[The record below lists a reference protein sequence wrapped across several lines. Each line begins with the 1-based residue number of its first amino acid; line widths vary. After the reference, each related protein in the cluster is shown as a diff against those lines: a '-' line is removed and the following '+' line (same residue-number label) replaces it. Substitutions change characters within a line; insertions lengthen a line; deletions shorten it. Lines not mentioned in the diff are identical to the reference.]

1 MKLTDD
7 IVRAIQKSI
16 ENSFESVS
24 DFARFANVSANT
36 VTRYL
41 NKETESIKEDTWKKL
56 YPLIKN
62 FLPRKSSSHHKPLEL
77 TTDEKILVDAFKDLP
92 ADVQRQKLMEILDL
106 ARKVNKKKAKTQE
119 EEKEAK

>member
-92 ADVQRQKLMEILDL
+92 SDIQRQKLMEILDL
-106 ARKVNKKKAKTQE
+106 ARKVNKKKAKAQE
-119 EEKEAK
+119 EEKAAK

>member
-16 ENSFESVS
+16 EDSFESVS

-41 NKETESIKEDTWKKL
+41 NKETQSIKEDTWKKL

-62 FLPRKSSSHHKPLEL
+62 FLPKKSSSHHKPLEL
-77 TTDEKILVDAFKDLP
+77 STDEKILVDAFKDLP
-92 ADVQRQKLMEILDL
+92 ADVQRQKLMEILAL
-106 ARKVNKKKAKTQE
+106 ARKVNRKKAIAQ
-119 EEKEAK
+119 EKEAK

>member
-16 ENSFESVS
+16 EDSFESVS

-41 NKETESIKEDTWKKL
+41 NKETQSIKEDTWKKL

-62 FLPRKSSSHHKPLEL
+62 FLPQKSSSHHKPLEL
-77 TTDEKILVDAFKDLP
+77 STDEKILVDAFKDLP
-92 ADVQRQKLMEILDL
+92 ADVQRQKLMEILAL
-106 ARKVNKKKAKTQE
+106 ARKVNRKKAITQ
-119 EEKEAK
+119 EKEAK

>member
-16 ENSFESVS
+16 EDSFESVS

-41 NKETESIKEDTWKKL
+41 NRETQSIKEDTWKKL

-62 FLPRKSSSHHKPLEL
+62 FLPKKTSSHHKPLEL
-77 TTDEKILVDAFKDLP
+77 SSDEKILVDAFKDLP
-92 ADVQRQKLMEILDL
+92 ADVQRQKLMEILEL
-106 ARKVNKKKAKTQE
+106 ARKVNKKKAQVQE
-119 EEKEAK
+119 EAK

>member
-92 ADVQRQKLMEILDL
+92 PDIQRQKLMEILDL
-106 ARKVNKKKAKTQE
+106 ARKVNKKKAKAQE
-119 EEKEAK
+119 EEKAAK

>member
-16 ENSFESVS
+16 EDSFESVS
-24 DFARFANVSANT
+24 DFARIANVSANT

-41 NKETESIKEDTWKKL
+41 NKETQSIKEDTWKKL

-62 FLPRKSSSHHKPLEL
+62 FLPRKTSSHHKPLEL

-92 ADVQRQKLMEILDL
+92 SDVQRQKLMGILEL
-106 ARKVNKKKAKTQE
+106 ARKVNKKKAKAQE
-119 EEKEAK
+119 EEK

>member
-36 VTRYL
+36 VSRYL

-62 FLPRKSSSHHKPLEL
+62 FLPKKSSSHHKPLEL
-77 TTDEKILVDAFKDLP
+77 STDEKILLDAFKDLP
-92 ADVQRQKLMEILDL
+92 SDVQRQKLMEILLL
-106 ARKVNKKKAKTQE
+106 ARKVNKKKAKELEVEQ
-119 EEKEAK
+119 K

>member
-16 ENSFESVS
+16 EDSFESVS

-41 NKETESIKEDTWKKL
+41 NKETQSIKEDTWKKL

-62 FLPRKSSSHHKPLEL
+62 FLPKKSSSHHKPLEL

-92 ADVQRQKLMEILDL
+92 ADVQRQKLMEILEL
-106 ARKVNKKKAKTQE
+106 ARKVNRKKAIAQ
-119 EEKEAK
+119 EKEAK